1 MSDTSKKVLFLDRD
15 GPINLTGPKCFVS
28 DPKFFYFTEGIKDI
42 CKEAQEKGYRI
53 AVITNQTGIGENL
66 YTLADMMR
74 VHAYMLDEFNR
85 DNIKIDDI
93 LYVTKKNDPY
103 RKPNPGMFHQIKE
116 RWDLSDEDMHN
127 SIAIG
132 DRAKDAQAA
141 LLAGV
146 GNVLWYLPS
155 QCLNNNYKP
164 ITQTLSNPAK
174 DLEQIKKTIQKLFI
188 LSHLS
193 DSQTIS
199 VQARVTKSPFPVQH
213 LSFFT
218 HMKQIEGYL

>member
-1 MSDTSKKVLFLDRD
+1 
-15 GPINLTGPKCFVS
+15 
-28 DPKFFYFTEGIKDI
+28 
-42 CKEAQEKGYRI
+42 
-53 AVITNQTGIGENL
+53 
-66 YTLADMMR
+66 
-74 VHAYMLDEFNR
+74 
-85 DNIKIDDI
+85 
-93 LYVTKKNDPY
+93 
-103 RKPNPGMFHQIKE
+103 
-116 RWDLSDEDMHN
+116 MHN

-132 DRAKDAQAA
+132 DRPKDAQAA

-174 DLEQIKKTIQKLFI
+174 DLEQIKKNIQKLFI

-213 LSFFT
+213 LTFFT
-218 HMKQIEGYL
+218 HMKQLEGYL